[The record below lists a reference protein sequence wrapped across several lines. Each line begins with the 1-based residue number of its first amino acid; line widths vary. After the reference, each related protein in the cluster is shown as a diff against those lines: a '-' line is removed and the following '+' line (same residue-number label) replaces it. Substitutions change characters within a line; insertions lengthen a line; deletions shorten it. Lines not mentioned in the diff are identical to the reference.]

1 MTTIASPVK
10 KKQRDIRLDFF
21 RGLCLFIIF
30 VAHMIGNPWADWIPA
45 KFGFSDATEIFVFCS
60 GMASA
65 VAFGAAFR
73 NHGFFIGCGRIAY
86 RIWQVYWAHISVFF
100 VTLSLMVI
108 IDGQLGGD
116 SYLRGLMMQHFFNE
130 NGKAAI
136 VGILT
141 LTFVPPYFDILP
153 MYLVILLMVPVV
165 IALERVGRLY
175 VVAFVVGLWLL
186 TNFNLTHLPREPW
199 GDDVWFFNPFSWQLI
214 FFTGFAFMSGWLPP
228 PPKDRRLVI
237 AAVAILLAAV
247 PFDWWPL
254 MQKFQILQDGRDAL
268 APVVDKTNF
277 GILRFIHFLS
287 LAYLAYVAV
296 GERGYRLTGP
306 LVKVICKVGQQSLGI
321 FIAGIVLSFLA
332 ATFLNVVGKTY
343 LTVPLANLG
352 GFAILIAI
360 AYSVAWFKA
369 APWAKPA
376 PAVAPPLTTAAAQE
390 QAAILSAP
398 TQAEEWAGK
407 PTPAE

>member
-1 MTTIASPVK
+1 M
-10 KKQRDIRLDFF
+10 
-21 RGLCLFIIF
+21 
-30 VAHMIGNPWADWIPA
+30 
-45 KFGFSDATEIFVFCS
+45 
-60 GMASA
+60 
-65 VAFGAAFR
+65 
-73 NHGFFIGCGRIAY
+73 
-86 RIWQVYWAHISVFF
+86 
-100 VTLSLMVI
+100 
-108 IDGQLGGD
+108 
-116 SYLRGLMMQHFFNE
+116 
-130 NGKAAI
+130 
-136 VGILT
+136 
-141 LTFVPPYFDILP
+141 PPYFDILP
-153 MYLVILLMVPVV
+153 MYLVILLLVPVV

-175 VVAFVVGLWLL
+175 VAAFVVGLWLL

-228 PPKDRRLVI
+228 PPKDKRLVYAAI
-237 AAVAILLAAV
+237 AVLLASV

-296 GERGYRLTGP
+296 GERGSRLTGP
-306 LVKVICKVGQQSLGI
+306 VVKVICKVGQQSLGI

-332 ATFLNVVGKTY
+332 ATFLNVAGKTY
-343 LTVPLANLG
+343 LTVPVANLG

-376 PAVAPPLTTAAAQE
+376 PAAAPPRSAPAQE
-390 QAAILSAP
+390 QGAILSAS
-398 TQAEEWAGK
+398 TKADEWAGK